1 MSGGRVSGGRGATAS
16 PGPIHRPV
24 DVRSLPAKGYVER
37 IEATEEERRALARAN
52 GLPDVPRFQAFV
64 RVLPWGSD
72 GVRVTGTIEAEVVQ
86 ECVVSLEQLD
96 ARIEEV
102 IETVLVP
109 DGSPLARMEEGEVV
123 LDADGE
129 DPPETFTPPIV
140 DVGALAA
147 EFFAL
152 ALDPYPRAPDAELP
166 VEASDAEANPFAALA
181 GLKVGDG

>member
-1 MSGGRVSGGRGATAS
+1 MK
-16 PGPIHRPV
+16 PPIHRPV

-37 IEATEEERRALARAN
+37 IEASEAERQALARAN
-52 GLPDVPRFQAFV
+52 DLPGVPRFTASV
-64 RVLPWGSD
+64 RVLPWGAD
-72 GVRVTGTIEAEVVQ
+72 GVRVTGTIDADVVQ
-86 ECVVSLEQLD
+86 ECVVSLTPLEAHVAD
-96 ARIEEV
+96 E

-109 DGSPLARMEEGEVV
+109 DGSPLARMEEGKVV

-129 DPPETFTPPIV
+129 DPPETFTPPVV

-166 VEASDAEANPFAALA
+166 AEASDAAPNPFAALA
-181 GLKVGDG
+181 GLKGGLKVGEG